1 MTMRRCLTALL
12 LTTLLAVFAGFAGF
26 ARVAGAAETA
36 RIPPGPCPGGDALVG
51 DIGLLYLQCVGT
63 TCSVDR
69 RASIRPGSP
78 ADGAL
83 FPGDVVLA
91 VDGVAIA
98 SRYGGARLA
107 SLAPG
112 RPVTLRIR
120 RDDREGPREMDL
132 VLTPTAGCKGP
143 QIARQR

>member
-1 MTMRRCLTALL
+1 MTIRRCLTATL
-12 LTTLLAVFAGFAGF
+12 LTTLLTVFAGFAG
-26 ARVAGAAETA
+26 VANAAETA
-36 RIPPGPCPGGDALVG
+36 RIPPGPCPGGNALVG
-51 DIGLLYLQCVGT
+51 DIGLLYLQCVGN

-78 ADGAL
+78 ADGTL

-91 VDGVAIA
+91 VDGVPIA
-98 SRYGGARLA
+98 SRDGGARLA

-120 RDDREGPREMDL
+120 RSDREGHREMDV

-143 QIARQR
+143 QIARRR

>member
-1 MTMRRCLTALL
+1 MTIRRCIALTLLIATLPALL
-12 LTTLLAVFAGFAGF
+12 AFSARAAGTS
-26 ARVAGAAETA
+26 ETA
-36 RIPPGPCPGGDALVG
+36 RFPPGACPGGTAFVG
-51 DIGLLYLQCVGT
+51 DIGLLYLQCVGN

-91 VDGVAIA
+91 VDGVPIA

-107 SLAPG
+107 SLTPG
-112 RPVTLRIR
+112 KPVTLRVR
-120 RDDREGPREMDL
+120 RGGEEKD
-132 VLTPTAGCKGP
+132 VTLTPAVGCKGP
-143 QIARQR
+143 QIARR

>member
-1 MTMRRCLTALL
+1 MTIRRCISATALTALL
-12 LTTLLAVFAGFAGF
+12 ALS
-26 ARVAGAAETA
+26 AGAADASETA
-36 RIPPGPCPGGDALVG
+36 RFPPGACPGGTAFVG
-51 DIGLLYLQCVGT
+51 DIGLLYLQCVGA

-78 ADGAL
+78 ADGTL
-83 FPGDVVLA
+83 LPGDVVLA
-91 VDGVAIA
+91 VDGVPIA

-107 SLAPG
+107 SLSPG

-120 RDDREGPREMDL
+120 RSDLEGSREMEV

-143 QIARQR
+143 QIARRR